1 VGLAVGASKQEIEAR
16 FVEERFR
23 FSDEAM
29 IASARLCSSSV
40 EAAKAAGVVA
50 TTISI
55 KGDAEVDELK
65 PGLTYRFYGRWADY
79 KNKRSGLTEK
89 QFCFTSFVQ
98 ALAHDEDGIVAYLEQ
113 VGEGHGMGRGT
124 AKKAWE
130 EWGSDAVRVIRENPR
145 ELLKVNRRITDDQL
159 FLIGEKLVAMAKV
172 EHATIE
178 LTNLLNGRG
187 FSKKLP
193 RKLIQEWGNKAADF
207 VRKDPYRLMNFRGCG
222 FKLCDQLYLELGHK
236 PSRLRRQ
243 ALCGWYAVA
252 SDTSGDVWFPRAKVV
267 QAIRAAIGAKADPD
281 RAIEFGQ
288 RLGRLSPEHYG
299 ALAVCKTDGTKGPL
313 SESGDRQW
321 LAEGKRAEQ
330 ERRLARLIVRANEEL
345 KPMQMTQFEVVEEVE
360 LTASEHMRCARCSR
374 LLSAPEVHVWN
385 GRPFGP
391 TCIGYISDGTDVS
404 VVTREA
410 WFAEHPQVQ
419 RILRERATQVID
431 LPGFSLW
438 PEVSE
443 IKMIDDHQ
451 RGELEK
457 ALMGRI
463 GILGGSPGTG
473 KTHTT
478 AQLVRALLAS
488 GRLSPADI
496 AIGCPTGKAA
506 VRITEFLQAAGLPVR
521 AKTWHSLLG
530 IGKSEFGEGW
540 SFKFNEKNPW
550 PFRVIIGDEE
560 SMKDL
565 SLMCAVMAARPR
577 GAHMLLVGDINQ
589 LPPVGAGAPL
599 RDMIAAGLPYG
610 ELTEIKRAS
619 GGIVEA
625 CRDIRLGKK
634 WVAGDN
640 LHIHPAGDAE
650 DQLRFVERV
659 LDRCRAEG
667 LDPVWDCQIIVP
679 LNGFQ
684 DLKKGQS
691 PLSRHN
697 VNARFQAYLN
707 DEPKVVGCSFRNG
720 DKIVCLKNDFISL
733 LDPKNTYGIDE
744 SLLDNGRVY
753 VANGQLAKVIEV
765 EPKSI
770 IAQLEKSDV
779 EIRIPRGKQEE
790 SEDGDSDSSGCSFD
804 LAYGL
809 SCHKYQGSEQAV
821 VIVLIDEYAGAKMV
835 CDRSWLYTAI
845 SRAKRDCYLVG
856 NRATM
861 DSFCRKVTLPLR
873 KTFLREQIGLVHA
886 EKFLLEMV

>member
-1 VGLAVGASKQEIEAR
+1 VASQKQEIEAKFVAERYR
-16 FVEERFR
+16 FG
-23 FSDEAM
+23 DCM
-29 IASARLCSSSV
+29 IASARLCSSSID
-40 EAAKAAGVVA
+40 AAKVAGVSASTV
-50 TTISI
+50 SI
-55 KGDAEVDELK
+55 KGDADPDELVA
-65 PGLTYRFYGRWADY
+65 GLTYRFYGRWSDY
-79 KNKRSGLTEK
+79 KNKQTQLVEK
-89 QFCFTSFVQ
+89 QFHFTSFVQ
-98 ALAHDEDGIVAYLEQ
+98 ALSHDEDGVVAYLTQ
-113 VGEGHGMGRGT
+113 VGEGFGMGHGT

-130 EWGSDAVRVIRENPR
+130 EWGSSAVQVIRENPR
-145 ELLKVNRRITDDQL
+145 ELLKVNRRITEDQL
-159 FLIGEKLVAMAKV
+159 RVIGEKLVAMAKT

-193 RKLIQEWGNKAADF
+193 RKLIQEWGNKAAEY
-207 VRKDPYRLMNFRGCG
+207 VRKDPYCLMQFRGCG

-252 SDTSGDVWFPRAKVV
+252 SDNSGDVWFPRAKVV
-267 QAIRAAIGAKADPD
+267 LAIRQAIGAKADPD
-281 RAIEFGQ
+281 RAIEFGE

-299 ALAVCKTDGTKGPL
+299 ALAVCRTIGTKGPL
-313 SESGDRQW
+313 SEAGDREW

-330 ERRLARLIVRANEEL
+330 ERRLARLIVRAMEEI
-345 KPMQMTQFEVVEEVE
+345 KPMKLTQFEMVEEVE

-374 LLSAPEVHVWN
+374 LLTAPEVHVWN
-385 GRPFGP
+385 QRPFGP
-391 TCIGYISDGTDVS
+391 TCIGYISDGTDVTIT
-404 VVTREA
+404 TREA

-419 RILRERATQVID
+419 RILRERATNVID

-438 PEVSE
+438 PEASE
-443 IKMIDDHQ
+443 VKMIDDHQ

-457 ALMGRI
+457 ALTGRI

-478 AQLVRALLAS
+478 AQLVRAILAS
-488 GRLSPADI
+488 GRISPEDI

-506 VRITEFLQAAGLPVR
+506 VRITECLQAAGLPLR

-530 IGKSEFGEGW
+530 IGQSETGEGW
-540 SFKFNEKNPW
+540 SFRHNERNPW
-550 PFRVIIGDEE
+550 PYRVIIGDEE

-565 SLMCAVMAARPR
+565 AMMCAVLAARPR

-599 RDMIAAGLPYG
+599 RDLIDAGLPYG

-640 LHIHPAGDAE
+640 LHIHPASSPEG
-650 DQLRFVERV
+650 QLQFVEHI
-659 LDRCRAEG
+659 LDRCRGEG
-667 LDPVWDCQIIVP
+667 LDPVWDCQIIVA

-707 DEPKVVGCSFRNG
+707 DEPKVAGCAFRKG
-720 DKIVCLKNDFISL
+720 DKIVCLKNGYISL
-733 LDPKNTYGIDE
+733 LDPKNTYGVDE
-744 SLLDNGRVY
+744 SLLDNGQVY
-753 VANGQLAKVIEV
+753 VANGQLAKVLEV
-765 EPKSI
+765 EPKSM

-779 EIRIPRGKQEE
+779 EIRIPRGKQD
-790 SEDGDSDSSGCSFD
+790 EDGDGEGGSGCSFD

-809 SCHKYQGSEQAV
+809 SCHKYQGSEQSV

-845 SRAKRDCYLVG
+845 SRAKQDCWIVG
-856 NRATM
+856 KKATAEL
-861 DSFCRKVTLPLR
+861 FCRRQSLPNR
-873 KTFLREQIGLVHA
+873 KTFLRENIGLAQA
-886 EKFLLEMV
+886 EKMLLEMV

>member
-1 VGLAVGASKQEIEAR
+1 MASQKQEIEAKFVAERYR
-16 FVEERFR
+16 FGEC
-23 FSDEAM
+23 M
-29 IASARLCSSSV
+29 IASARLCSSSI
-40 EAAKAAGVVA
+40 EAAKAAGVSASMV
-50 TTISI
+50 SI
-55 KGDAEVDELK
+55 KGDAEPEELRA
-65 PGLTYRFYGRWADY
+65 GLTYRFYGRWSDY
-79 KNKRSGLTEK
+79 TNKQTKLVEK
-89 QFCFTSFVQ
+89 QFHFTSFVQ
-98 ALAHDEDGIVAYLEQ
+98 ALAHDEEGVVAYLSQ
-113 VGEGHGMGRGT
+113 VGEGSGMGHGT

-145 ELLKVNRRITDDQL
+145 ELLKINRRITQDQL
-159 FLIGEKLVAMAKV
+159 RVIGEKLVAMAKT

-193 RKLIQEWGNKAADF
+193 RKLIQEWGNKAAEF
-207 VRKDPYRLMNFRGCG
+207 VRKDPYCLMQFRGCG

-236 PSRLRRQ
+236 PWRLRRQ

-252 SDTSGDVWFPRAKVV
+252 SDNSGDVWFPRAKVV
-267 QAIRAAIGAKADPD
+267 LAIRQAIGAKADPD
-281 RAIEFGQ
+281 RAIEFGE
-288 RLGRLSPEHYG
+288 RLGRLSPDHYG
-299 ALAVCKTDGTKGPL
+299 ALAVCRTDGTKGPL
-313 SESGDRQW
+313 SEAGDREW

-330 ERRLARLIVRANEEL
+330 ERRLARLIVRAMEEI
-345 KPMQMTQFEVVEEVE
+345 KPMKLTQFEMVEEVK

-374 LLSAPEVHVWN
+374 LLTASEVHVWN
-385 GRPFGP
+385 QRPFGP

-404 VVTREA
+404 VVTRED

-419 RILRERATQVID
+419 RILRERATNVID

-457 ALMGRI
+457 ALTGRI

-488 GRLSPADI
+488 GRLSPEDI

-506 VRITEFLQAAGLPVR
+506 VRITECLQAAGLPLR

-530 IGKSEFGEGW
+530 IGQSEIGEGW
-540 SFKFNEKNPW
+540 SFKHTEKNPW
-550 PFRVIIGDEE
+550 PYRVIIGDEE

-565 SLMCAVMAARPR
+565 ALMCAVLAARSR

-599 RDMIAAGLPYG
+599 RDLIEAGLPYG

-640 LHIHPAGDAE
+640 LHIHPASSPEG
-650 DQLRFVERV
+650 QLEFVEQI
-659 LDRCRAEG
+659 LDRCRGEG
-667 LDPVWDCQIIVP
+667 LDPVWDCQIIVA

-697 VNARFQAYLN
+697 VNTRFQAYLN
-707 DEPKVVGCSFRNG
+707 DEPKVPGCVFRKG
-720 DKIVCLKNDFISL
+720 DKIVCLKNGFISL

-744 SLLDNGRVY
+744 SLLDNGQVY
-753 VANGQLAKVIEV
+753 VANGQLAKVLEV
-765 EPKSI
+765 EQKSM
-770 IAQLEKSDV
+770 IAQLEKSDI
-779 EIRIPRGKQEE
+779 EIRIPRGKL
-790 SEDGDSDSSGCSFD
+790 DDDSDGEGGSGCSFD

-809 SCHKYQGSEQAV
+809 SCHKYQGSEQSV

-845 SRAKRDCYLVG
+845 SRAKQDCWIVG
-856 NRATM
+856 KKATAEL
-861 DSFCRKVTLPLR
+861 FCRRQSLPNR
-873 KTFLREQIGLVHA
+873 KTFLRENIGLVQA
-886 EKFLLEMV
+886 EKFLLELV